1 VSPVSQKLGP
11 TSTKKKLFLGGL
23 AAGAIAVAVS
33 LLVRLFAGG
42 LFLSEI
48 ASQTLFSL
56 TPGQIESRAVETL
69 GPLAKYSA
77 LIGAV
82 VANTILYGLISL
94 LSLSSGRLYSRLRSK
109 GYIGNAIQSSVL
121 AYVILL
127 FVGAILFALAETDIQ
142 TKFSSIGMLSIYLIL
157 PNIAFGFVLCSFYER
172 TLPSSQRPIMFSKK
186 KRTGSSSTTA
196 PTSSTTD
203 KQTEID
209 YKKRQFLRA
218 GVASAVAL
226 PILYFGL
233 GSLISPRQEVQQ
245 STSSLLSQFR
255 RRSTEFKPIGFE
267 DPRLGPLLT
276 SEITPTELFY
286 RIDKNPIV
294 PVVMASTWKLTVKGL
309 VAKPLEM
316 KYTELRNMSSIEE
329 FATLECVSNKLDGDL
344 ISTAVWKGVR
354 LKDILEKAQASPRA
368 KYIVFRCY
376 DGYDVGI
383 PIERGFAEG
392 TILAYDMNGASLT
405 AEHGYPVRAIV
416 PGLYGMMNPKW
427 ITEIELVDSIYEGY
441 WQRKGW
447 ANNAKYN
454 THSFIVIPGNAD
466 VGKRFSN
473 NISASGDIAR
483 SSSASSSELVPI
495 AGVAFAGDQ
504 GIAKVEVS
512 TDGGANWKD
521 ARLKDALSPYTWVLW
536 TADVNVTGKGNN
548 HFKIIARATDK
559 TGKIQTAEIADPFP
573 NGAAGYPVI
582 NV

>member
-1 VSPVSQKLGP
+1 MNQKAGH
-11 TSTKKKLFLGGL
+11 SFIKKRLFVGGL

-33 LLVRLFAGG
+33 LLIRLFAGG
-42 LFLSEI
+42 LFLPEI

-82 VANTILYGLISL
+82 VANIMLYGLISL
-94 LSLSSGRLYSRLRSK
+94 LSLSSGNRLYIRQRSR
-109 GYIGNAIQSSVL
+109 GYIGNAIQSSIL

-127 FVGAILFALAETDIQ
+127 FVGVILFALAEADIQ

-157 PNIAFGFVLCSFYER
+157 PSIAFGFILSSFFYEMMR
-172 TLPSSQRPIMFSKK
+172 PSTLGRILSSKK
-186 KRTGSSSTTA
+186 KPT
-196 PTSSTTD
+196 TSSTAADSTTNR
-203 KQTEID
+203 QTEIR
-209 YKKRQFLRA
+209 YTRRQFLRA
-218 GVASAVAL
+218 GIALAVAL
-226 PILYFGL
+226 PIFYFGL
-233 GSLISPRQEVQQ
+233 GSLISPRQEVQR
-245 STSSLLSQFR
+245 STSSLLSQFL
-255 RRSTEFKPIGFE
+255 RRSAESKPVGFE
-267 DPRLGPLLT
+267 NPRLAPLLA

-294 PVVMASTWKLTVKGL
+294 PVIMASAWKLTVKGL

-354 LKDILEKAQASPRA
+354 LKDILGKAQIMPQA

-383 PIERGFAEG
+383 PIERGLSEG
-392 TILAYDMNGASLT
+392 TILAYDMNGSSLT
-405 AEHGYPVRAIV
+405 SEHGYPLRAIV

-427 ITEIELVDSIYEGY
+427 ITEIELVDAIYEGY

-454 THSFIVIPGNAD
+454 THSFIAIPGNAD
-466 VGKRFSN
+466 VGKRFIN
-473 NISASGDIAR
+473 VA
-483 SSSASSSELVPI
+483 SASSAIAPPSPSSTSSSSEVIPI
-495 AGVAFAGDQ
+495 AGMAFAGDR
-504 GIAKVEVS
+504 GIARVEVS
-512 TDGGANWKD
+512 TDGGTTWKD

-536 TADVNVTGKGNN
+536 TVNAPRTGNN
-548 HFKIIARATDK
+548 HYKIIARATDK
-559 TGKIQTAEIADPFP
+559 TGKVQTSEIADPFP
-573 NGAAGYPVI
+573 NGATGYPII

>member
-1 VSPVSQKLGP
+1 VSDKSGP
-11 TSTKKKLFLGGL
+11 ASTKKKLFLGGL

-33 LLVRLFAGG
+33 LLIRLFAGG
-42 LFLSEI
+42 LFIPEI

-56 TPGQIESRAVETL
+56 TPGEVESRAVENL

-82 VANTILYGLISL
+82 VANIILYGLISL
-94 LSLSSGRLYSRLRSK
+94 LSLGSRLYNRLHSK

-142 TKFSSIGMLSIYLIL
+142 TKLRSIGMLSIYLIL
-157 PNIAFGFVLCSFYER
+157 PNITFGFVLCSFYDGM
-172 TLPSSQRPIMFSKK
+172 LPSTQLP
-186 KRTGSSSTTA
+186 TLSSRKQPASSAATTTTA
-196 PTSSTTD
+196 AHGSTTD

-218 GVASAVAL
+218 GIASAVAL

-245 STSSLLSQFR
+245 SASSLLSQFR
-255 RRSTEFKPIGFE
+255 RRSAESKPVGFE
-267 DPRLGPLLT
+267 DPRLAPLLA

-286 RIDKNPIV
+286 RIDKNPLV

-354 LKDILEKAQASPRA
+354 LKDILDKAQAMPRA

-383 PIERGFAEG
+383 PMERGLAEG

-427 ITEIELVDSIYEGY
+427 ITEIELVDGIYEGY

-473 NISASGDIAR
+473 IAASSAIAH
-483 SSSASSSELVPI
+483 SSSASSSSEMVPI
-495 AGVAFAGDQ
+495 AGMAFAGDR

-512 TDGGANWKD
+512 IDGGATWKD
-521 ARLKDALSPYTWVLW
+521 AHLKDALSPYTWVVW
-536 TADVNVTGKGNN
+536 TVEVNNTAGKANN
-548 HFKIIARATDK
+548 HYKIIARATDK
-559 TGKIQTAEIADPFP
+559 TGRVQTSEITDPFP
-573 NGAAGYPVI
+573 NGATGYPVI

>member
-1 VSPVSQKLGP
+1 MIQKKSGP
-11 TSTKKKLFLGGL
+11 NSTKKKLLIGGL

-42 LFLSEI
+42 LFLPEI

-56 TPGQIESRAVETL
+56 TPGQIESRAVESL
-69 GPLAKYSA
+69 GPIAKYSA

-82 VANTILYGLISL
+82 VANIILYGLISL
-94 LSLSSGRLYSRLRSK
+94 LSLSGRLYSRLRSK

-121 AYVILL
+121 AYIILL
-127 FVGAILFALAETDIQ
+127 FVGVILFALAETDIQ
-142 TKFSSIGMLSIYLIL
+142 TKLSSIGMLSIYLIL
-157 PNIAFGFVLCSFYER
+157 PNIAFGFVLCSFYGR
-172 TLPSSQRPIMFSKK
+172 MPSTQRPIMFTKK
-186 KRTGSSSTTA
+186 QRTSSATGHD
-196 PTSSTTD
+196 STTD

-218 GVASAVAL
+218 GIASAVAL

-245 STSSLLSQFR
+245 STSSLLSQFQ
-255 RRSTEFKPIGFE
+255 RRSAGSKPVGFE
-267 DPRLGPLLT
+267 DPRLAPLLA
-276 SEITPTELFY
+276 SEITPTDLFY

-316 KYTELRNMSSIEE
+316 KYMDLRNMSSIEE

-344 ISTAVWKGVR
+344 TSTAVWKGVR
-354 LKDILEKAQASPRA
+354 LKDILTSAQVMPRA

-383 PIERGFAEG
+383 PIERGLSEG
-392 TILAYDMNGASLT
+392 TLLAYDMNGTSLT

-427 ITEIELVDSIYEGY
+427 ITEIELVDGIYEGY

-454 THSFIVIPGNAD
+454 THSFIVIPGNAAI
-466 VGKRFSN
+466 GKRFSN
-473 NISASGDIAR
+473 INAASSAIAR
-483 SSSASSSELVPI
+483 SSSAHSPSSGLVPI
-495 AGVAFAGDQ
+495 AGAAFAGDR
-504 GIAKVEVS
+504 GISKVEVS
-512 TDGGANWKD
+512 TDGGTTWKD
-521 ARLKDALSPYTWVLW
+521 ARLKDPLSPYTWVLW
-536 TADVNVTGKGNN
+536 TVEVNLAGKPNN
-548 HFKIIARATDK
+548 HYKIIARAIDK
-559 TGKIQTAEIADPFP
+559 TGKIQTAELADPFP
-573 NGAAGYPVI
+573 NGATGYPVI

>member
-1 VSPVSQKLGP
+1 VSQTLGP
-11 TSTKKKLFLGGL
+11 AISKKKLFIAGL
-23 AAGAIAVAVS
+23 VAGAIAVAVS
-33 LLVRLFAGG
+33 LVMRLLAGG
-42 LFLSEI
+42 SFLPEI

-82 VANTILYGLISL
+82 IANIILYGLISL
-94 LSLSSGRLYSRLRSK
+94 LSLSGTLYGRPRSN
-109 GYIGNAIQSSVL
+109 GYIRNAIQSSIL
-121 AYVILL
+121 AYVIVFLAGVL
-127 FVGAILFALAETDIQ
+127 LFALAEADIQ
-142 TKFSSIGMLSIYLIL
+142 TKVSSIGMLSIYLIL
-157 PNIAFGFVLCSFYER
+157 PNIVFGFVLCSFFYGKM
-172 TLPSSQRPIMFSKK
+172 LPSDQRPMISSKEQ
-186 KRTGSSSTTA
+186 R
-196 PTSSTTD
+196 TSSTTPSSSATNR
-203 KQTEID
+203 QTEIQ
-209 YKKRQFLRA
+209 YTRRQFLRA
-218 GVASAVAL
+218 GIALAVAL

-245 STSSLLSQFR
+245 SASSLLAQFR
-255 RRSTEFKPIGFE
+255 RRSTESKPVGFE
-267 DPRLGPLLT
+267 NPRLAPLLA

-294 PVVMASTWKLTVKGL
+294 PVIMASAWKLTVKGL

-316 KYTELRNMSSIEE
+316 TYTDLRNMSSIEE

-354 LKDILEKAQASPRA
+354 LKDILDKAQVMPRA

-383 PIERGFAEG
+383 PLERGLSEG
-392 TILAYDMNGASLT
+392 AILAYDMNGASLT

-427 ITEIELVDSIYEGY
+427 ITEIELVDGIYEGY

-454 THSFIVIPGNAD
+454 THSFIVIPGNSA

-473 NISASGDIAR
+473 IAASNAIPPT
-483 SSSASSSELVPI
+483 SSSSSPEMVPI
-495 AGVAFAGDQ
+495 AGVAFAGDR

-512 TDGGANWKD
+512 TDGGATWKD
-521 ARLKDALSPYTWVLW
+521 ARLKDPLSPYTWVLW
-536 TADVNVTGKGNN
+536 TAEVNNMTGKANN
-548 HFKIIARATDK
+548 PYKIIARATDK
-559 TGKIQTAEIADPFP
+559 TGKIQMAEIADPFP
-573 NGAAGYPVI
+573 NGATGYPVI

>member
-1 VSPVSQKLGP
+1 VSEKSGP
-11 TSTKKKLFLGGL
+11 ASTKKKLFLGGL

-33 LLVRLFAGG
+33 LLIRLFAGG
-42 LFLSEI
+42 LFIPEI

-56 TPGQIESRAVETL
+56 TPGQVESRAVETL

-82 VANTILYGLISL
+82 VINIILYGLISL
-94 LSLSSGRLYSRLRSK
+94 LSLGSRLYSRLHSK
-109 GYIGNAIQSSVL
+109 GYIGNAIQSSAL
-121 AYVILL
+121 AYVILI

-142 TKFSSIGMLSIYLIL
+142 TKLSSIGMLSIYLIL
-157 PNIAFGFVLCSFYER
+157 PNIAFGFVLCSFFYGR
-172 TLPSSQRPIMFSKK
+172 MLPSTQRPTISSRKK
-186 KRTGSSSTTA
+186 PASSSTA
-196 PTSSTTD
+196 AHGSTTD
-203 KQTEID
+203 EQTGID
-209 YKKRQFLRA
+209 YKKRQLLRA
-218 GVASAVAL
+218 GIASAVAL

-245 STSSLLSQFR
+245 SASSLLSQFR
-255 RRSTEFKPIGFE
+255 RRSAESKPAGFE
-267 DPRLGPLLT
+267 NPRLAPLLA

-316 KYTELRNMSSIEE
+316 KYMELRNMSSIEE

-354 LKDILEKAQASPRA
+354 LKDILDKAQVMPRA

-383 PIERGFAEG
+383 PVERGLAEG
-392 TILAYDMNGASLT
+392 AILAYDMNGASLT

-427 ITEIELVDSIYEGY
+427 ITEIELVDGIYEGY

-454 THSFIVIPGNAD
+454 THSFIVIPGNAA

-473 NISASGDIAR
+473 IAASSAIAH
-483 SSSASSSELVPI
+483 SSSASSSEMVPI
-495 AGVAFAGDQ
+495 AGMAFAGDR

-512 TDGGANWKD
+512 IDGGATWKD
-521 ARLKDALSPYTWVLW
+521 AHLKDALSPYTWVLW
-536 TADVNVTGKGNN
+536 TVEVNNTAGKANS
-548 HFKIIARATDK
+548 HYKIIARATDK
-559 TGKIQTAEIADPFP
+559 TGKVQTSEIADPFP
-573 NGAAGYPVI
+573 NGATGYPVI

>member
-1 VSPVSQKLGP
+1 MSQKLGHA
-11 TSTKKKLFLGGL
+11 STKKRLFIGGL
-23 AAGAIAVAVS
+23 AAGGIAMAVS
-33 LLVRLFAGG
+33 LLIRLFASG
-42 LFLSEI
+42 LFLPEI

-69 GPLAKYSA
+69 GQIAKYSA

-82 VANTILYGLISL
+82 VANIILYGSISL
-94 LSLSSGRLYSRLRSK
+94 LSLGSRLYNRLRFK
-109 GYIGNAIQSSVL
+109 GYIENAIQSSIL
-121 AYVILL
+121 AYVIML
-127 FVGAILFALAETDIQ
+127 FVGVILFTLAETDVH
-142 TKFSSIGMLSIYLIL
+142 TKLSSIGMLSIYLIL
-157 PNIAFGFVLCSFYER
+157 PNIAFGFVLCSFYQR
-172 TLPSSQRPIMFSKK
+172 MLPSSQRRIMFTKK
-186 KRTGSSSTTA
+186 QPSSSSSTAA
-196 PTSSTTD
+196 PSSTTD

-218 GVASAVAL
+218 GIVSAVAL

-233 GSLISPRQEVQQ
+233 GSLISPRQEIQQ
-245 STSSLLSQFR
+245 STSSLLSQFQ
-255 RRSTEFKPIGFE
+255 RRSAESKPVGFE
-267 DPRLGPLLT
+267 DSKLAPLLA

-309 VAKPLEM
+309 VAKPLEI

-354 LKDILEKAQASPRA
+354 LKDILEKAQIMPRA

-383 PIERGFAEG
+383 PLERGLSEG

-427 ITEIELVDSIYEGY
+427 ITEIELVDGIYEGY

-454 THSFIVIPGNAD
+454 THSFIVIPGNAA

-473 NISASGDIAR
+473 VAASSAIAR
-483 SSSASSSELVPI
+483 SSSSSSSSEMVPI
-495 AGVAFAGDQ
+495 AGIAFAGDQ
-504 GIAKVEVS
+504 GISKVEVS
-512 TDGGANWKD
+512 IDGGATWKD
-521 ARLKDALSPYTWVLW
+521 ARLKDPLSPYTWVLW
-536 TADVNVTGKGNN
+536 TVEVNMTGKGNN
-548 HFKIIARATDK
+548 HYKIIARATDK
-559 TGKIQTAEIADPFP
+559 TGKIQTAELAEPFP
-573 NGAAGYPVI
+573 NGATGYPMI

>member
-1 VSPVSQKLGP
+1 VIEKLGRN
-11 TSTKKKLFLGGL
+11 STKKKLLIGGL

-42 LFLSEI
+42 SFLPEI

-82 VANTILYGLISL
+82 VANIILYGLISL
-94 LSLSSGRLYSRLRSK
+94 LSLSGRLYSSK

-121 AYVILL
+121 AYIILL
-127 FVGAILFALAETDIQ
+127 FVGAILFALAEIDIQ

-172 TLPSSQRPIMFSKK
+172 MLPSTQRPIVFSKK
-186 KRTGSSSTTA
+186 QHTSSATT
-196 PTSSTTD
+196 PSTTD

-218 GVASAVAL
+218 GIASAVAL

-245 STSSLLSQFR
+245 STSSLLSQFQ
-255 RRSTEFKPIGFE
+255 RRSAGSKPVGFE
-267 DPRLGPLLT
+267 DPRLVPLLA
-276 SEITPTELFY
+276 SEITPTDLFY

-316 KYTELRNMSSIEE
+316 KYMDLRNMSSIEE

-344 ISTAVWKGVR
+344 TSTAVWKGVR
-354 LKDILEKAQASPRA
+354 LKDILEKAQVMPRT

-383 PIERGFAEG
+383 PLERGLSEG
-392 TILAYDMNGASLT
+392 TLLAYDMNGTSLT

-427 ITEIELVDSIYEGY
+427 ITEIELVDGIYEGY

-454 THSFIVIPGNAD
+454 THSFIVIPGNAA

-473 NISASGDIAR
+473 IAASGATAN
-483 SSSASSSELVPI
+483 SSPSSSSSEMVPI
-495 AGVAFAGDQ
+495 AGVAFAGDR
-504 GIAKVEVS
+504 GISKVEVS
-512 TDGGANWKD
+512 TDGGTTWKD
-521 ARLKDALSPYTWVLW
+521 ARLKDPLSPYTWVLW
-536 TADVNVTGKGNN
+536 TVELNMTGKGN
-548 HFKIIARATDK
+548 HYQIIARATDK
-559 TGKIQTAEIADPFP
+559 IGKVQTAEIADPFP
-573 NGAAGYPVI
+573 NGSTGYPVI

>member
-1 VSPVSQKLGP
+1 VIQKSGP
-11 TSTKKKLFLGGL
+11 NSTKKKLLIGGL

-42 LFLSEI
+42 LFLPEI

-56 TPGQIESRAVETL
+56 TPGQIESRAVESL
-69 GPLAKYSA
+69 GPIAKYSA

-82 VANTILYGLISL
+82 VANIILYGLIIL
-94 LSLSSGRLYSRLRSK
+94 LSLSGRLYSRLRSK

-121 AYVILL
+121 AYIILL
-127 FVGAILFALAETDIQ
+127 FVGVILFALAETDIQ
-142 TKFSSIGMLSIYLIL
+142 TKLSSIGILSIYLIL
-157 PNIAFGFVLCSFYER
+157 PNIAFGFVLCSFYGR
-172 TLPSSQRPIMFSKK
+172 MPSTQRPIMFTKK
-186 KRTGSSSTTA
+186 QRTSSA
-196 PTSSTTD
+196 NVPSSTTD

-218 GVASAVAL
+218 GIASAVAL

-245 STSSLLSQFR
+245 STSSLLSQFQ
-255 RRSTEFKPIGFE
+255 RRSAGSKPVGFE
-267 DPRLGPLLT
+267 DPRLAPLLA
-276 SEITPTELFY
+276 SEITPTDLFY

-294 PVVMASTWKLTVKGL
+294 PVIMASTWKLAVKGL

-316 KYTELRNMSSIEE
+316 KYMDLRNMSSIEE

-344 ISTAVWKGVR
+344 TSTAVWKGVR
-354 LKDILEKAQASPRA
+354 LKDILTRAQVMPRA

-383 PIERGFAEG
+383 PIERGLSEG
-392 TILAYDMNGASLT
+392 TLLAYDMNGASLT

-427 ITEIELVDSIYEGY
+427 ITEIELVDGIYEGY

-454 THSFIVIPGNAD
+454 THSFIVIPGNAAI
-466 VGKRFSN
+466 GKRFSN
-473 NISASGDIAR
+473 IKAASSAIAR
-483 SSSASSSELVPI
+483 SSSAYSPSSGLVPI
-495 AGVAFAGDQ
+495 AGAAFAGDR
-504 GIAKVEVS
+504 GISKVEVS
-512 TDGGANWKD
+512 TDGGTTWKE
-521 ARLKDALSPYTWVLW
+521 ARLKDPLSPYTWVLW
-536 TADVNVTGKGNN
+536 TVEVNLAGKPNN
-548 HFKIIARATDK
+548 YYKIIARAIDK
-559 TGKIQTAEIADPFP
+559 TGKIQTAELADPFP
-573 NGAAGYPVI
+573 NGATGYPVI